1 MSSPAFAPSHSTGP
15 RTESGKAASS
25 QNALKHGLASGTL
38 FIEGEDPAEFDAL
51 HESLRAEH
59 TPGTATE
66 TLLTRDMA
74 TLHWLAD
81 RAIRLQALALA
92 TDNLPYLAT
101 LLRYQI
107 SNHRAFHKSLATLLS
122 LRKQTVQPTREF
134 VSQKAEQPPK
144 PQPDR
149 FAADFTELVE
159 GPFTPET
166 QEQFAQKYGLRKK
179 EQPATPGRLPRNQ
192 R

>member
-15 RTESGKAASS
+15 RTESGKATSS

-38 FIEGEDPAEFDAL
+38 FIKGEDPAEFDAL

-59 TPGTATE
+59 TPATATE

-74 TLHWLAD
+74 THHWLAD

-122 LRKQTVQPTREF
+122 LRKQTVAPTIGF

-144 PQPDR
+144 PEPDQ
-149 FAADFTELVE
+149 FAADFVEMVE
-159 GPFTPET
+159 GPFTPEM
-166 QEQFAQKYGLRKK
+166 QKQFAHKYGLRKK
-179 EQPATPGRLPRNQ
+179 EQPIPPVRLPRN
-192 R
+192 RR